1 MKRFI
6 SALTIMAL
14 AATFSCQKPE
24 YILPDAE
31 RQGFT
36 SISAFFTSGQYEG
49 SVLARL
55 DVTQEM
61 LDEGMLVIPSLIIS
75 QRSPMTAVLR

>member
-1 MKRFI
+1 M
-6 SALTIMAL
+6 MAL

-61 LDEGMLVIPSLIIS
+61 LDEGMLVIPVPYYFPEESDAALTSAIM
-75 QRSPMTAVLR
+75 MTRE